1 MGSFQV
7 HFWGALTHEYCSLY
21 VKACAVIIKAVRV
34 TVVVL
39 LWYKQ
44 ERRLLLHAHYA
55 NKRGGNCPCYALS
68 GELCPLVWLWPLNGC
83 DWLICDTEMVGAPCV
98 KVTLLEKQRCSPALP
113 SRPNVSGPWL
123 LALKWA
129 GWVWS
134 WLNSTFLQRHW
145 GLMMED
151 RICPWACVELMPD
164 DVCVCTC
171 VCVCVHACA
180 SVLERNF
187 MYSCMRLKSAYAVAV
202 EPNQLP
208 VTFFCQVLNVTWE
221 WKPEQIA
228 LSTIFSCF
236 DNDG

>member
-1 MGSFQV
+1 M
-7 HFWGALTHEYCSLY
+7 
-21 VKACAVIIKAVRV
+21 IIKAVRV

-98 KVTLLEKQRCSPALP
+98 KVTLLGKQRCSPALP
-113 SRPNVSGPWL
+113 SRPNVSGSWL
-123 LALKWA
+123 LSGLAEFEA
-129 GWVWS
+129 GWIPLSYSGTEDWWWKTVFVLERVWS
-134 WLNSTFLQRHW
+134 LC
-145 GLMMED
+145 LMM
-151 RICPWACVELMPD
+151 CVC
-164 DVCVCTC
+164 VCVCT
-171 VCVCVHACA
+171 CVCVHACA